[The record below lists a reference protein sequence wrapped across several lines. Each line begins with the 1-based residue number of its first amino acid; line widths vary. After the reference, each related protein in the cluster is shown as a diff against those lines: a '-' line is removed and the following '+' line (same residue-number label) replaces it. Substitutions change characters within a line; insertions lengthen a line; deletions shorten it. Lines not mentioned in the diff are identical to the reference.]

1 MVPNKEGTPPKYRVN
16 YMFKPIPPKI
26 LGAIIFVSLVLP
38 IDPLYAVIC
47 VYWNLVPLCFMYLRR
62 RDVRSGLL

>member
-1 MVPNKEGTPPKYRVN
+1 
-16 YMFKPIPPKI
+16 MFKLIPPKI

-47 VYWNLVPLCFMYLRR
+47 IYWNIVVMSINYFRR
-62 RDVRSGLL
+62 NRK

>member
-1 MVPNKEGTPPKYRVN
+1 MQRD
-16 YMFKPIPPKI
+16 MFKLIPPKI

-47 VYWNLVPLCFMYLRR
+47 IYWNLVVIVINHGRR
-62 RDVRSGLL
+62 GSK